1 MALKQTI
8 AYNYLKATNLSFEK
22 LGLREVSLT
31 SASRFKEYPNAPKI
45 KLFLGDYPKT
55 KSFFEILES
64 RRSERDYKKIPIS
77 LKELNWLCYAV
88 QGITATVGSYL
99 LRTAPSAG
107 ALYPIET
114 YLGVNFSTDLKPGIY
129 HLEIKTFSLELLK
142 EGYFG
147 KELTDLALGQSFFAT
162 ASVVFIWSAV
172 LRRTLSKYGSR
183 GLRYIFMDC
192 AHICQ
197 NLLLAC
203 EALGFKAC
211 PVGAF
216 LDENFNEF
224 LGLDGE
230 EESVIYLATVGK

>member
-8 AYNYLKATNLSFEK
+8 AYSYLKATNLSLER
-22 LGLREVSLT
+22 LGIREVSLT
-31 SASRFKEYPNAPKI
+31 PAPRFKEYPNVPKI
-45 KLFLGDYPKT
+45 KLSLEDYPKT
-55 KSFFEILES
+55 KSFFEILEE
-64 RRSERDYKKIPIS
+64 RRSERDYKKVPIS
-77 LKELNWLCYAV
+77 LKELAWLCYAV
-88 QGITATVGSYL
+88 QGVSAVAGSYL

-129 HLEIKTFSLELLK
+129 HLEVKTFSLELLK

-147 KELTDLALGQSFFAT
+147 KELANLSLGQSFFAT

-203 EALGFKAC
+203 EALKLKAC

-216 LDENFNEF
+216 LDEEWNEF

>member
-8 AYNYLKATNLSFEK
+8 AYSYLKATNLSLER
-22 LGLREVSLT
+22 LGIREVSLS
-31 SASRFKEYPNAPKI
+31 SAPRFKEYPEASKV
-45 KLFLGDYPKT
+45 KLSLGDYPKT
-55 KSFFEILES
+55 KTFFEILEV
-64 RRSERDYKKIPIS
+64 RRSERDYRKKPIS
-77 LKELNWLCYAV
+77 LREIAWLCYAV
-88 QGITATVGSYL
+88 QGVTAVAGTYL

-114 YLGVNFSTDLKPGIY
+114 YLGINFSTDIKPGIY
-129 HLEIKTFSLELLK
+129 HLEVRTFSLELLK

-147 KELTDLALGQSFFAT
+147 KELANLALGQSFLAT

-197 NLLLAC
+197 NLLLAS
-203 EALGFKAC
+203 EALELKAC

-216 LDENFNEF
+216 LDEDFNEF